1 MRRVIYIAVCIG
13 LLLAIG
19 ACKPGS
25 KEQAKEEQTETNF
38 ELSMQERDTA
48 EVKALVD
55 RFFQYAI
62 SKDFTEAAAMLYRID
77 KRSLPELLNNEEMAK
92 VRGMLKAL
100 PMVDYRIEYIKFN
113 KNKSNEVL
121 CYVIMQKAEEGKPEL
136 STKMFFKP
144 VKVLEEWYLCL
155 TNTEYGDR
163 GVVKPNKRDSVKKA
177 YQESETIK
185 TSRDED

>member
-1 MRRVIYIAVCIG
+1 MVTSCSS
-13 LLLAIG
+13 
-19 ACKPGS
+19 CS
-25 KEQAKEEQTETNF
+25 KEKSTEDTTITKF
-38 ELSMQERDTA
+38 EKSLKERDTA

-62 SKDFTEAAAMLYRID
+62 NKEFGEAAAMLYRSD
-77 KRSLPELLNNEEMAK
+77 KSSQPEVLDNEEMRK
-92 VRGMLKAL
+92 VKIMLRSF

-113 KNKSNEVL
+113 KNRSNEVL

-144 VKVLEEWYLCL
+144 VKVLDKWYLCL

-163 GVVKPNKRDSVKKA
+163 GVVKSTKRDSVKKA
-177 YQESETIK
+177 YQE
-185 TSRDED
+185 RANN